1 MFSSVSHEFRT
12 PLNAISN
19 SVTLMEFNMK
29 EMNKLVKSISNLS
42 NPVQNK
48 LDKYIESNER
58 FSIMGQ
64 ISSKILMNLVE
75 DILDLAKIEAGK
87 FDLLISPFYIKG
99 LLEEIKFIFRQ
110 QWDQKGLY
118 LKIEWE
124 QRLLET
130 KFNSDISRIRQILL
144 NLISNSFKFTE
155 NGGITISVKSFIKH
169 ENHESKRNLHFW
181 ISDTGVGISAED
193 RKWLF
198 KMFSV
203 VKKHKEVFNS
213 KGTGLGLTITQKLVN
228 LLGGE
233 IELLS
238 EEGKGTDVNF
248 TISDNQININE
259 EEEEKPSEE
268 FDIPDNSREENREL
282 KTHRSRF
289 WGKSM
294 LMRNPFTV

>member
-1 MFSSVSHEFRT
+1 
-12 PLNAISN
+12 
-19 SVTLMEFNMK
+19 
-29 EMNKLVKSISNLS
+29 
-42 NPVQNK
+42 
-48 LDKYIESNER
+48 
-58 FSIMGQ
+58 MGQ

-110 QWDQKGLY
+110 QWEQKGLY

-198 KMFSV
+198 T
-203 VKKHKEVFNS
+203 E
-213 KGTGLGLTITQKLVN
+213 
-228 LLGGE
+228 
-233 IELLS
+233 
-238 EEGKGTDVNF
+238 
-248 TISDNQININE
+248 
-259 EEEEKPSEE
+259 
-268 FDIPDNSREENREL
+268 
-282 KTHRSRF
+282 
-289 WGKSM
+289 
-294 LMRNPFTV
+294 